1 MIVNKDQKVF
11 VAGSA
16 GLVGSA
22 LTRALQSQGFE
33 NILTPKRNEL
43 DLTNRSQVFD
53 WFSKN
58 TPDIVLLA
66 AARVGGIGANS
77 TYPAEFISENLQ
89 IQVNTLDAAV
99 THNTQKLLFLG
110 SSCIYPADAPQPMKE
125 SYLLTG
131 ALEQTNHAYAM
142 AKLAGIGQVKAI
154 REQYGLPYISVLP
167 TNLYGPN
174 DNFDLNTSHVIPAM
188 IRKFHDAKINN
199 SPSVELWG
207 DGSPL
212 REFMYVDDLADACLF
227 LLEKYDSPNP
237 INIGTGE
244 EVSIK
249 ELAHIIQAIVG
260 YEGETHWNGD
270 KPNGVK
276 RKLLDISQLQ
286 ELGFRAKSS
295 LHEGLA
301 STYLSFSSQ

>member
-1 MIVNKDQKVF
+1 MKNQKIF
-11 VAGSA
+11 VAGST

-22 LTRALQSQGFE
+22 LVKALQSQGFE

-53 WFSKN
+53 WFSKHE
-58 TPDIVLLA
+58 PAIVLLA

-142 AKLAGIGQVKAI
+142 AKLAGIEQIKAI

-174 DNFDLNTSHVIPAM
+174 DNFDLNTSHVIPAL
-188 IRKFHDAKINN
+188 IRKFHDAKKDN
-199 SPSVELWG
+199 SPNVELWG
-207 DGSPL
+207 DGTPL
-212 REFMYVDDLADACLF
+212 REFMYVDDLADACLL
-227 LLEKYDSPNP
+227 LLEHYDSSEP

-244 EVSIK
+244 EISIK
-249 ELAHIIQAIVG
+249 ELANTIKSIVG
-260 YEGETHWNGD
+260 YQGEVTWNTD

-276 RKLLDISQLQ
+276 RKLLDISRLQ
-286 ELGFRAKSS
+286 S
-295 LHEGLA
+295 
-301 STYLSFSSQ
+301 LSFTLKTELIPGLEKTYDWFNSQIP

>member
-1 MIVNKDQKVF
+1 VKNQKVF
-11 VAGSA
+11 VAGST

-22 LTRALQSQGFE
+22 LVKALQSQGFE

-53 WFSKN
+53 WFSKHE
-58 TPDIVLLA
+58 PAIVLLA

-142 AKLAGIGQVKAI
+142 AKLAGIEQVKSI

-188 IRKFHDAKINN
+188 IRKFNDAKVNGE
-199 SPSVELWG
+199 STVELWG
-207 DGSPL
+207 DGTPL
-212 REFMYVDDLADACLF
+212 REFMYVDDLAEACIF
-227 LLEKYDSPNP
+227 LLDKYNNPEP

-244 EVSIK
+244 EISIQQ
-249 ELAHIIQAIVG
+249 LASLIQDTVVFQGEIV
-260 YEGETHWNGD
+260 WNTEM
-270 KPNGVK
+270 PNGVK
-276 RKLLDISQLQ
+276 RKLLDIEKLNN
-286 ELGFRAKSS
+286 LGFNATTK
-295 LHEGLA
+295 LQDGLVN
-301 STYLSFSSQ
+301 TYSWFNSQ

>member
-1 MIVNKDQKVF
+1 MNKDQKVF
-11 VAGSA
+11 VAGSS

-22 LTRALQSQGFE
+22 LVRALQNRGFTHV
-33 NILTPKRNEL
+33 LTPPRNEL
-43 DLTNRSQVFD
+43 DLRNRSQVFD
-53 WFSKN
+53 WFSRN

-142 AKLAGIGQVKAI
+142 AKLAGIEQVKAI
-154 REQYGLPYISVLP
+154 REQYGLSYISVLP

-227 LLEKYDSPNP
+227 LLEKYDSPDP

-249 ELAHIIQAIVG
+249 DLANTIKELVG
-260 YEGETHWNGD
+260 FQGSITWNNE

-276 RKLLDISQLQ
+276 RKLLDCGRINDLGWNHKFGIEGGLQKTINTLLSQW
-286 ELGFRAKSS
+286 
-295 LHEGLA
+295 
-301 STYLSFSSQ
+301 

>member
-1 MIVNKDQKVF
+1 VIVNKDQKVF

-227 LLEKYDSPNP
+227 LLEKYDSPDP

-249 ELAHIIQAIVG
+249 ELAHIIQEIVG

>member
-1 MIVNKDQKVF
+1 MNKDQKVF
-11 VAGSA
+11 VAGSS

-22 LTRALQSQGFE
+22 LVRALQNRGFTHV
-33 NILTPKRNEL
+33 LTPKSNEL

-53 WFSKN
+53 WFSRN

-142 AKLAGIGQVKAI
+142 AKLAGIEHIKAI

-199 SPSVELWG
+199 SSSVELWG
-207 DGSPL
+207 DGTPL
-212 REFMYVDDLADACLF
+212 REFMFVDDLADACLF
-227 LLEKYDSPNP
+227 LLEYYDSPDP

-249 ELAHIIQAIVG
+249 EIATVIQEIVG
-260 YEGETHWNGD
+260 FEGLITWDTD

-276 RKLLDISQLQ
+276 RKRLDISKLT
-286 ELGFRAKSS
+286 ELGFQPQTK
-295 LHEGLA
+295 LHSGL
-301 STYLSFSSQ
+301 SETFFWFSSQ

>member
-1 MIVNKDQKVF
+1 VNKDQKVF
-11 VAGSA
+11 VAGSS

-22 LTRALQSQGFE
+22 LVRALQNRGFTHV
-33 NILTPKRNEL
+33 LTPQRNEL

-53 WFSKN
+53 WFSRN

-142 AKLAGIGQVKAI
+142 AKLAGIEQVKAI

-199 SPSVELWG
+199 SSSVELWG
-207 DGSPL
+207 DGTPL
-212 REFMYVDDLADACLF
+212 REFMFVDDLADACLF
-227 LLEKYDSPNP
+227 LLEYYDSPDP

-249 ELAHIIQAIVG
+249 ELATTIQEIVG
-260 YEGETHWNGD
+260 FEGLITWDTD

-276 RKLLDISQLQ
+276 RKRLDISKLT
-286 ELGFRAKSS
+286 ELGFQPQTK
-295 LHEGLA
+295 LHSGL
-301 STYLSFSSQ
+301 SETFSWFSSQ

>member
-1 MIVNKDQKVF
+1 MKNQKVF
-11 VAGSA
+11 VAGSS

-22 LTRALQSQGFE
+22 LVRALQSQGFE
-33 NILTPKRNEL
+33 NVLTPNRNEL

-53 WFSKN
+53 WFSRN

-110 SSCIYPADAPQPMKE
+110 SSCIYPANAPQPMKE

-131 ALEQTNHAYAM
+131 PLEQTNHAYAM
-142 AKLAGIGQVKAI
+142 AKLAGIEQVRAI

-174 DNFDLNTSHVIPAM
+174 DNFDPNTSHVIPAM

-199 SPSVELWG
+199 SSSVELWG

-227 LLEKYDSPNP
+227 LLEHYDISDP
-237 INIGTGE
+237 INIGSGE
-244 EVSIK
+244 EVSIM
-249 ELAHIIQAIVG
+249 ELAQTIQSIVG
-260 YEGETHWNGD
+260 YQGEVTWNTD

-276 RKLLDISQLQ
+276 RKLLDISRLQ
-286 ELGFRAKSS
+286 S
-295 LHEGLA
+295 LSFTFKTKLVPGLEK
-301 STYLSFSSQ
+301 TYDWFSSQIP